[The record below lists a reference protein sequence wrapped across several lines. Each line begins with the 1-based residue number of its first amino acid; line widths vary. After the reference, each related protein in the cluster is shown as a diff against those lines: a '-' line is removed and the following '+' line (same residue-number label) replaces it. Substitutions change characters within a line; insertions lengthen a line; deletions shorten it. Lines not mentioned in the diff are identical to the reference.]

1 MDWMTGQPAI
11 SPLRAAAFPSP
22 HHASRT
28 PASEILCPEKPVQA
42 GKEGSKG
49 RIEQTKTVSPNDPI
63 ERDDPGPPTQP
74 HHGAPHVFLCVLL
87 EYKHFTLLVGLSR
100 SGPDHRGVTAAPCG
114 AGMPPGRSRQ
124 NVQFILAPSFEF
136 VVSRGQPRCCLSSR
150 KIARI

>member
-22 HHASRT
+22 HHASRP

-49 RIEQTKTVSPNDPI
+49 RIEQAKSVARIDPI

-74 HHGAPHVFLCVLL
+74 HHGAPHVSLCVLL
-87 EYKHFTLLVGLSR
+87 AYKHFILLVGLSR
-100 SGPDHRGVTAAPCG
+100 SGPNHHGGTRAPCG
-114 AGMPPGRSRQ
+114 AGVPPPLSRPE
-124 NVQFILAPSFEF
+124 VSFIPAPSFQF
-136 VVSRGQPRCCLSSR
+136 FLSPGPPPFFPP
-150 KIARI
+150 